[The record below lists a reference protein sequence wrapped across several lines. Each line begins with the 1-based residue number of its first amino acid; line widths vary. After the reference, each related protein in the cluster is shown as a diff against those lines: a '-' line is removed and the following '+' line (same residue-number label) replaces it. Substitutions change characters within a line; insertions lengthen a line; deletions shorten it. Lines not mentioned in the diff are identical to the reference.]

1 VLNQEEKFF
10 DGFMLLLGVLI
21 GAIAGIVLFADFVG
35 DEAAA
40 RDAEA
45 EVSAD
50 ALIEE
55 RIRPIGQV
63 ALLGDP
69 DIGVAPTLAIAVDVE
84 SVRGPL
90 SGPQVYD
97 DNCYLCHAA
106 PGIGG
111 APVFGD
117 ADAWMPRIAQGADIL
132 QDHVLNGYQGEVGVM
147 PPKGGRLDLSD
158 AEIIEAIDFML
169 QAVQ

>member
-1 VLNQEEKFF
+1 MLNQEEKFF
-10 DGFMLLLGVLI
+10 DGFMLLLGALI
-21 GAIAGIVLFADFVG
+21 GTIAGVVLFADFVG
-35 DEAAA
+35 DQAAA

-45 EVSAD
+45 GVSAD

-69 DIGVAPTLAIAVDVE
+69 DIGVAPTLAVAVE
-84 SVRGPL
+84 SVRAPL

-117 ADAWMPRIAQGADIL
+117 VDAWMPRIAQGADIL
-132 QDHVLNGYQGEVGVM
+132 REHVLNGYQGEVGVM

-158 AEIIEAIDFML
+158 AEIFEAIDFML